1 LKDREKPETTYHFFS
16 NMIAAQAQ
24 VMGFRESFLLVAVA
38 FFAAIAPAWSMREKK
53 RVWAPRNRNR
63 R

>member
-1 LKDREKPETTYHFFS
+1 
-16 NMIAAQAQ
+16 MIAAQAQ